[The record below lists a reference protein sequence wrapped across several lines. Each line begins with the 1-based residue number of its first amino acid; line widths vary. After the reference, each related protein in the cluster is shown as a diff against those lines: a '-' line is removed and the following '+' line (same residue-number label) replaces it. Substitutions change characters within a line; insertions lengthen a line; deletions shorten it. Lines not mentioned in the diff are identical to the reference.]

1 MKKAVITGTGRRLPD
16 RVVSNDDLA
25 KLVDT
30 SDEWIRSRTGIVER
44 RISTGENTSDLAA
57 GAALDAMKNAGVS
70 PESIDMIVCA
80 TVTPDGYFPSTSC
93 LIQKKIGA
101 VNASCMDL
109 SAACSGF
116 IYSLNVVTQMIRTG
130 VVKRAVVIGAE
141 TLSKA
146 CDWTDRGT
154 CVLFG
159 DGAGAVVLE
168 EGDADGVIY
177 SVTGA
182 DGSRSHVLTSYALPV
197 KNPFLTDAPEAG
209 SSAIY
214 MDGRE
219 VFKFATRIIPDII
232 EDILAKNNLTINDIH
247 HIVPH
252 QANYRIIESAAERF
266 GIEKERFYMNLDR
279 YGNTSAASIP
289 IALAEMN
296 EKGLLKK
303 GELVIIA
310 GFGGGLTWGG
320 SLIRWN

>member
-1 MKKAVITGTGRRLPD
+1 
-16 RVVSNDDLA
+16 
-25 KLVDT
+25 
-30 SDEWIRSRTGIVER
+30 
-44 RISTGENTSDLAA
+44 
-57 GAALDAMKNAGVS
+57 
-70 PESIDMIVCA
+70 
-80 TVTPDGYFPSTSC
+80 
-93 LIQKKIGA
+93 
-101 VNASCMDL
+101 
-109 SAACSGF
+109 
-116 IYSLNVVTQMIRTG
+116 
-130 VVKRAVVIGAE
+130 
-141 TLSKA
+141 
-146 CDWTDRGT
+146 
-154 CVLFG
+154 
-159 DGAGAVVLE
+159 
-168 EGDADGVIY
+168 
-177 SVTGA
+177 VTGA